1 MISVLVADD
10 DDGVRRA
17 LVELIGDDPLF
28 TVVAIATCAA
38 QAVEFAASMRPDLAV
53 VDVRMPGGGVA
64 AASGIG
70 TSSPATKVVACSTF
84 DDDDSRAAMYG
95 AGAIAY
101 VVKGSALTGL
111 LPTLRTVAAVDQRGS
126 DEH

>member
-1 MISVLVADD
+1 MIRVLVADD
-10 DDGVRRA
+10 DDAVRRA

-28 TVVAIATCAA
+28 TVVATATCAA
-38 QAVEFAASMRPDLAV
+38 EAVELAASHRPDLAV

-64 AASGIG
+64 ATSGIG
-70 TSSPATKVVACSTF
+70 ASSPATKVVACSAF

-101 VVKGSALTGL
+101 VIKGSALSGL
-111 LPTLRTVAAVDQRGS
+111 LQTLRTVAGTGERATG
-126 DEH
+126 